1 LDYFVLVLLVYLKT
15 KGDKM
20 TEQHW
25 FQDFVDSLG
34 DDCFYDPQISYEY
47 SDIGTGM
54 PDMSDYT
61 GGDDGG
67 SATSGQN

>member
-1 LDYFVLVLLVYLKT
+1 
-15 KGDKM
+15 M

-54 PDMSDYT
+54 PDMTDYV

-67 SATSGQN
+67 NATSGQD